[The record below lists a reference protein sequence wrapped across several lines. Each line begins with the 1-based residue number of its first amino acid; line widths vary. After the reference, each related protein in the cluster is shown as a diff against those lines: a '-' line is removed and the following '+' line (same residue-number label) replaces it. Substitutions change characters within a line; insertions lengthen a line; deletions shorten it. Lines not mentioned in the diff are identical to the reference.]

1 MVAQGALA
9 VKKILADG
17 SIIDGTPEEIAQYEA
32 FQRLHGQTSSIALAP
47 SPSTSS
53 EAVDWE
59 FVSGDVAFR
68 VLTRLKLGKETK
80 AVLNRLYQ
88 NGETWTPATDL
99 QSEISYTPSQFAGL
113 MGAFGRRFVNT
124 PGYVLHSA
132 FFEQEWDSDRSC
144 YLYRLPASVRLAV
157 EKARIPD

>member
-1 MVAQGALA
+1 M
-9 VKKILADG
+9 KKMLADG
-17 SIIDGTPEEIAQYEA
+17 SIIEGTPEEIAQYEA
-32 FQRLHGQTSSIALAP
+32 FQRLHGGIISTPHTPTHSAP
-47 SPSTSS
+47 SD
-53 EAVDWE
+53 AVDWE
-59 FVSGDVAFR
+59 FVSSEVAFR

-99 QSEISYTPSQFAGL
+99 QSEISYTPNQFAGL

-144 YLYRLPASVRLAV
+144 YLYRLPESVRSAV
-157 EKARIPD
+157 EKARIPGYDL